1 MKKCHLLFAGLFL
14 FSMMAANGQEI
25 FSKGSQLI
33 SLGIGVGAGIPVELS
48 YERSIVDGLIKK
60 KNGAIGVGAYG
71 GWYHRKLYDWNYNYY
86 VLGARGAF
94 HYQFVKKLDTYG
106 GLMLGYSIA
115 TASWAG
121 DGESVGTPSGSAFS
135 YSLYI
140 GARYLFKPRLGVYAE
155 AGYGISYLS
164 AGITFKL

>member
-1 MKKCHLLFAGLFL
+1 VGLFL

-25 FSKGSQLI
+25 FSKGAQRIGL
-33 SLGIGVGAGIPVELS
+33 GVGVGTGIPVELS

-71 GWYHRKLYDWNYNYY
+71 GWYHRNLYDWNYNHY

-94 HYQFVKKLDTYG
+94 HYQFVEKLDTYG
-106 GLMLGYSIA
+106 GLMLGYNIA

-121 DGESVGTPSGSAFS
+121 DGESIGTASGSTFG
-135 YSLYI
+135 YSLFV
-140 GARYLFKPRLGVYAE
+140 GARYFFKPKLGVYSE
-155 AGYGISYLS
+155 VGYGISYLS
-164 AGITFKL
+164 VGITFKL